1 MKGFKCKI
9 VVVRR
14 QLQANKKSTGPRVR
28 RPVLKITIL
37 QFTCYVILSKSLG
50 VSVYVN
56 EIEANNTYFAGL
68 LLGINEIFNAKL

>member
-1 MKGFKCKI
+1 MQDSGREAVTGKQK
-9 VVVRR
+9 
-14 QLQANKKSTGPRVR
+14 GPRIR

-37 QFTCYVILSKSLG
+37 QFTCYEILSKSLS

-68 LLGINEIFNAKL
+68 LLGINEIFNVKL